1 MQIAPDS
8 LSPGRRHFL
17 LSSCV
22 VPRPIAWVSTVNTD
36 GSFNLAPFS
45 YFNAFSSNPPIVGI
59 GFAPHEE
66 KGHKDTLAN
75 LIRTGEMVVSIPN
88 EDNVHAVEVS
98 AEDRPYGDSEFTRT
112 GLTPTP
118 ASVVAAPLVA
128 EAKVALECT
137 LHQALE
143 LGDAGNTLALA
154 EIRMVHILDTLLDDY
169 GCVNPHS
176 FRALGRMNPGRYCS
190 IGEVFKAEDRVES

>member
-1 MQIAPDS
+1 MKIALDS

-22 VPRPIAWVSTVNTD
+22 IPRPIAWVSTVNTG
-36 GSFNLAPFS
+36 GSHNLAPFS
-45 YFNAFSSNPPIVGI
+45 YFNAFSSTPPIVGI

-66 KGHKDTLAN
+66 KGHKDTLVN
-75 LIRTGEMVVSIPN
+75 LLRTGEMVVSIPN
-88 EDNVHAVEVS
+88 EDNLHAVELS
-98 AEDRPYGDSEFTRT
+98 AADRPYGDSELALA
-112 GLTPTP
+112 GLTTKP
-118 ASVVAAPLVA
+118 ASVVEAPLVA

-154 EIRMVHILDTLLDDY
+154 EIRVVHIFDTLLDNY
-169 GCVNPHS
+169 GCVNPNS

-190 IGEVFKAEDRVES
+190 IGEVFKATDREG